1 MKLIIAIINHDDV
14 GTVTQNLSK
23 KGFSSTRLSTTG
35 GFLMAG
41 NVTLLI
47 GVEDEK
53 VQAVMD
59 IIREYADRYPGRVRF
74 PHTVQEQEEGPQA
87 AKGPLDGSDPQKMTE
102 TVGEKVIDKG
112 PQQAY
117 IDRSGLTDDQIKIM
131 ECLGSRTLH
140 MDDIIEETQIP
151 ARRASSALF
160 AFSCRRMVFMASA
173 VAGTASFRGRRKLR
187 A

>member
-59 IIREYADRYPGRVRF
+59 IIREYSHSRKQLIPTAS
-74 PHTVQEQEEGPQA
+74 E
-87 AKGPLDGSDPQKMTE
+87 MTYGYIPTMPVE
-102 TVGEKVIDKG
+102 VTVGGAPVFVVVVERFERLLWSYPRPSPTPISSPEAV
-112 PQQAY
+112 
-117 IDRSGLTDDQIKIM
+117 S
-131 ECLGSRTLH
+131 
-140 MDDIIEETQIP
+140 
-151 ARRASSALF
+151 SSARSWP
-160 AFSCRRMVFMASA
+160 AAWRRPICALASLRPAAYA
-173 VAGTASFRGRRKLR
+173 VPAVRYRAASTRMCSG
-187 A
+187 